1 MPLARSERLQREV
14 APLVAQTTGWRGPAD
29 AGVSVRQGRVVPE
42 ILAEV
47 ATSGADVL
55 AFGFHRGGA
64 PEVIEGSST
73 ARQLAHTAPVSVL
86 AIPL

>member
-1 MPLARSERLQREV
+1 M
-14 APLVAQTTGWRGPAD
+14 AQTTGWRGPAD

-64 PEVIEGSST
+64 PGIIEGSST
-73 ARQLAHTAPVSVL
+73 ARQLAHTAPLSVL